1 MAGHKMSG
9 YVASLRQALFASFIQ
24 LFNRLFPFASASTA
38 EKAPPKSTQKEQQQ
52 PPSNP
57 PNPSNPSNLSNQSNP
72 SNLSTLSTLSTTFP
86 TSTTL
91 TTPIAKNKN
100 TNTSYY
106 TRSSPF
112 LRHSPHGPCSHDSKH
127 PFIDLEQGI
136 NPSSDL
142 ISSSQGE
149 DTMAPSKKR
158 GRKRGGP
165 KSNGNGGG
173 NGIGNGNSSTP
184 SNGPS
189 DAIVQSTLDRPI
201 APHPASQDSGPVR
214 VTLSAN
220 QGDTTANS
228 YQHSGQQ
235 SSGAGGGRLNDH
247 LLSQQTPPSRSENA
261 LHTKYAG
268 ASSSQPSALEP
279 LMTENQA
286 QVQRSGSRIQQAAT
300 VPDPAPNRPAMAE
313 NIPPSKPAEH
323 RGSDINPNTTNGFSH
338 ALQPPQP
345 SQAAVPAP
353 VKTVVIPRPTVALP
367 LTDKNALKS
376 VMPASPV
383 STVPNHLPGLIEPK
397 TEEERIERAHHLK
410 YMRAAL
416 DMGNLAL
423 STNETPVGCVI
434 VYHGRIIARGMN
446 ATNNTRNGTRHAE
459 FMAVSALLSRKGV
472 DNVQDIDQSP
482 ALDDACWGDV
492 DPSDGHLYPYGQKLH
507 PAPVVNRAILS
518 ECILYVTVEPCVMCA
533 SLLRQLGIK
542 KVYFGAVN
550 DKFGGTGGVFRIHM
564 NSKPVSKPKDRPY
577 QYGYGPQD
585 ASRVVK
591 GRASLVPR
599 DMDDGDGGN
608 VEHGYTV
615 EGGYLRDDAVSL
627 LRRFYVQENGR
638 APQPRKKEGRAARL
652 YAMENEGKMEG
663 DGSDVAV
670 DPDEEAEIQEDLFGG
685 EENIE
690 AAYIPTEV

>member
-24 LFNRLFPFASASTA
+24 LFNRLFPFAFASTA
-38 EKAPPKSTQKEQQQ
+38 GKAPPKSTRKEQQQ
-52 PPSNP
+52 PPNTSNIP
-57 PNPSNPSNLSNQSNP
+57 K
-72 SNLSTLSTLSTTFP
+72 
-86 TSTTL
+86 TSTTS
-91 TTPIAKNKN
+91 TTSTAKNKN
-100 TNTSYY
+100 ANSSFHSL
-106 TRSSPF
+106 SSPYP
-112 LRHSPHGPCSHDSKH
+112 HSSHRLHHCNSQH
-127 PFIDLEQGI
+127 SFIDLEQGI
-136 NPSSDL
+136 QSSSHSF
-142 ISSSQGE
+142 SSSQAE

-158 GRKRGGP
+158 GRKRGGA
-165 KSNGNGGG
+165 KGTGNGGG
-173 NGIGNGNSSTP
+173 NGI

-189 DAIVQSTLDRPI
+189 NAIPQSIANGST
-201 APHPASQDSGPVR
+201 APHPASQDSGPAR
-214 VTLSAN
+214 VTSSPN

-228 YQHSGQQ
+228 YQQSGQQ
-235 SSGAGGGRLNDH
+235 SSGAGSGSHTRH
-247 LLSQQTPPSRSENA
+247 HPSQQASFSRSENA
-261 LHTKYAG
+261 PSTKNAN
-268 ASSSQPSALEP
+268 ASQPQSSALEP
-279 LMTENQA
+279 LITENQA
-286 QVQRSGSRIQQAAT
+286 QVQKSGSRIYTA
-300 VPDPAPNRPAMAE
+300 PDPTPNRPAMAE
-313 NIPPSKPAEH
+313 NIPPSRPAE
-323 RGSDINPNTTNGFSH
+323 RRSISN

-345 SQAAVPAP
+345 SLPATTAPAP
-353 VKTVVIPRPTVALP
+353 AKTVVIPRPTVALP
-367 LTDKNALKS
+367 LTDKTAPKPS
-376 VMPASPV
+376 TPVSPV
-383 STVPNHLPGLIEPK
+383 SPPVPNHLPGLIEPK

-423 STNETPVGCVI
+423 TTNETPVGCVI

-459 FMAVSALLSRKGV
+459 FMAVSALLSRKGA
-472 DNVQDIDQSP
+472 DSVQDVDHSP

-507 PAPVVNRAILS
+507 PSPVVSRAILS

-585 ASRVVK
+585 PSRVVK
-591 GRASLVPR
+591 GRASLIPR
-599 DMDDGDGGN
+599 DVDDGDGGN
-608 VEHGYTV
+608 VEPGYTV

-652 YAMENEGKMEG
+652 YAMENEGRMEG
-663 DGSDVAV
+663 DGDGSDAAV
-670 DPDEEAEIQEDLFGG
+670 DPDEEAEIQENLFGG
-685 EENIE
+685 EENTE
-690 AAYIPTEV
+690 ANYIPTEV